1 MLEVRDLDL
10 SIEGTPVLRQVQLNL
25 AAGEMVGLIGRNGA
39 GKTSLLRTVMGLWTP
54 SNGSV
59 RYQGQDLLVEAAHR
73 RAHLGIGYMPEDRGL
88 IPELMVQENVMVP
101 AWATQREDHESRLR
115 WIYSLIPEVEE
126 FAQRKAFSVS
136 GGQQKLVAL
145 ARALMAGSH
154 LLLLDEPF
162 EGVAPSLGKR
172 LVEVISALKDEG
184 LSVLLAES
192 DYTHTHGVVDRAYV
206 IDRGSVAQA
215 QTGGNR
221 QK

>member
-10 SIEGTPVLRQVQLNL
+10 SIEGTPVLRQVQLDL

-54 SNGSV
+54 VRGSV
-59 RYQGQDLLVEAAHR
+59 RYQGQDLLAEAPHR
-73 RAHLGIGYMPEDRGL
+73 RAHLGIGYMPEERGL
-88 IPELMVQENVMVP
+88 IPDLTVEENVMVP
-101 AWATQREDHESRLR
+101 AWATQRDDHAERLR

-126 FAQRKAFSVS
+126 FSQRKAFSVS

-172 LVEVISALKDEG
+172 LVEVISALKDAG

-215 QTGGNR
+215 PTGGNG
-221 QK
+221 QT